1 MLTLGKTDVCNIFFA
16 SKRNFLYYPILLGL
30 QFYKDCRMASVSTL
44 PQLIKLLIN
53 LPYVNNVVGNKAK
66 W

>member
-1 MLTLGKTDVCNIFFA
+1 MLEYILFRK
-16 SKRNFLYYPILLGL
+16 NFLLGL